1 MTKGYTIAEAAEVL
15 NLSTKTIRRRIHK
28 GELPAT
34 LEDGPYGD
42 QYIIPAVAIDTA
54 QEIVDVVKVNRPT
67 DATTLALVITQALDE
82 RDKGL
87 QDEIMQ
93 LRQQVET
100 LTRALDERDRQLV
113 MELKQTLD
121 EEREVT
127 RKPWW
132 KRLLGLD

>member
-82 RDKGL
+82 RD
-87 QDEIMQ
+87 
-93 LRQQVET
+93 
-100 LTRALDERDRQLV
+100 RQLV

>member
-67 DATTLALVITQALDE
+67 DATTLALVITQAMDE

-87 QDEIMQ
+87 QDEITQ
-93 LRQQVET
+93 LRQQVEELTKT
-100 LTRALDERDRQLV
+100 LQERDRQLV
-113 MELKQTLD
+113 EQL
-121 EEREVT
+121 REALEAK
-127 RKPWW
+127 RPWW
-132 KRLLGLD
+132 KRLFSGLD